1 MWPNQQFLAD
11 LVTFT
16 EEILNGK
23 LNFLCSVTTNTN
35 KIVEKE
41 TLLVNSDEIA
51 KTFKRHFT
59 ETAEKLNTFEW
70 PSNTENL
77 TEETLTKYC
86 VKSVRI
92 RSYSGPY
99 FPAVWLNTHQNNS
112 EYYAA
117 KIIKKLSSYSSIA
130 KVKHKYLI
138 QETFSKPVS
147 VKNVENIIKNIQE
160 VIYLFKCLSSLGL
173 LTKF

>member
-41 TLLVNSDEIA
+41 TLLVNNDEIA

-59 ETAEKLNTFEW
+59 ETTEKLNTFEW
-70 PSNTENL
+70 PSNNENL
-77 TEETLTKYC
+77 TEETPISTAWKVFVFGVNL
-86 VKSVRI
+86 VRI
-92 RSYSGPY
+92 FPQSDWIPTRITPNITQRRSLKSSTAIQVLPKSNI
-99 FPAVWLNTHQNNS
+99 NTW
-112 EYYAA
+112 Y
-117 KIIKKLSSYSSIA
+117 KKHFLS
-130 KVKHKYLI
+130 
-138 QETFSKPVS
+138 QF
-147 VKNVENIIKNIQE
+147 
-160 VIYLFKCLSSLGL
+160 L
-173 LTKF
+173 LKM